1 MQQTKI
7 IIHDEVGLH
16 ARPAAVFVK
25 TAKQFTSKV
34 TVACNAKTADA
45 KSLIRLLALSITKDT
60 EIEITAEGDDEQDAI
75 AALTNLIT
83 NNFAIK

>member
-25 TAKQFTSKV
+25 TAKQFSSKI
-34 TVACNAKTADA
+34 TVSNNAKAADA
-45 KSLIRLLALSITKDT
+45 KSLIRLLGLSITKDT